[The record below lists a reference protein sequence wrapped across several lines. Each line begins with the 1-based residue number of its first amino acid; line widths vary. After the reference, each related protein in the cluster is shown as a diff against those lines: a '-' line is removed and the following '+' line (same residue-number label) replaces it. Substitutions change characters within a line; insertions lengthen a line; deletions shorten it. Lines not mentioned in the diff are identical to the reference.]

1 MVHWLVV
8 LMVTV
13 WIVASGGPVLAAD
26 NLDKIT
32 LKDGSVIYG
41 DVVDLYA
48 GKLRIKTGF
57 GDADGMMTV
66 KWEDVTAVTL
76 AKPGSFTTNEGS
88 LIQGQAVDSKGGKVT
103 LKGEPLSVPV
113 DIPMTSIKAI
123 NIPPVQYIGNATLGI
138 SGASGNS
145 EVKNIAGLFDM
156 VARSEK
162 LRLSIMGRYIY
173 GETSGNIAARNALG
187 TIKLDF
193 FITKRFYWFAN
204 AYFEQDTFQDL
215 KLRTALGTGPGYQ
228 FIDKGDFGGIFSEMT
243 LSAEAGVAY
252 FNEDFK
258 VNPDQ
263 NSIRGRWALN
273 LNWPIVKD
281 RITIYHNHEGYPSLE
296 NAKNFYLIT
305 NTGAIFNIYKNFI
318 IKPQVTWRFNNNPP
332 AGAASGLGAGALPL
346 GTGKY
351 DTIYLVTFGYAF

>member
-1 MVHWLVV
+1 MRCR
-8 LMVTV
+8 
-13 WIVASGGPVLAAD
+13 IVALIALVFTCITGGTAWSAD
-26 NLDKIT
+26 ALDMVT
-32 LKDGSVIYG
+32 LKDGSVVYG

-48 GKLRIKTGF
+48 GKLRMKTGF
-57 GDADGMMTV
+57 GDGDGMMTI
-66 KWEDVTAVTL
+66 KWEDVTNITL
-76 AKPGSFTTNEGS
+76 GKPGSFTTNEGS
-88 LIQGQAVDSKGGKVT
+88 LIQGQAIDSKGGKVT

-123 NIPPVQYIGNATLGI
+123 NIPPIQYIGNVTLGI

-162 LRLSIMGRYIY
+162 LRLSLMGRYIY

-204 AYFEQDTFQDL
+204 AYFEQDSFQDL

-228 FIDKGDFGGIFSEMT
+228 LIDKGDFGGIFSEMT

-258 VNPDQ
+258 IRDDQ
-263 NSIRGRWALN
+263 NSIRGRWAVN

-296 NAKNFYLIT
+296 NLQNIYLIT
-305 NTGAIFNIYKNFI
+305 NTGAMFNVYKNFI
-318 IKPQVTWRFNNNPP
+318 IKPQVTWRYNSNPNI
-332 AGAASGLGAGALPL
+332 GGVGSGLGVLPPA
-346 GTGKY
+346 TGKY
-351 DTIYLVTFGYAF
+351 DTIYLVTFGYTF

>member
-1 MVHWLVV
+1 MRCRMLGWLVAWMLV
-8 LMVTV
+8 L
-13 WIVASGGPVLAAD
+13 SGGVTQAAEGVD
-26 NLDKIT
+26 MVT
-32 LKDGSVIYG
+32 LKDGSIIYG

-57 GDADGMMTV
+57 GDADGLMTI
-66 KWEDVTAVTL
+66 KWEDVAGVTL
-76 AKPGSFTTNEGS
+76 GKPGSFTTNEGTI
-88 LIQGQAVDSKGGKVT
+88 IQGQAMESKGGKVT

-123 NIPPVQYIGNATLGI
+123 NVPPVQYIGNATLGI

-162 LRLSIMGRYIY
+162 LRLSLMGRYIY
-173 GETSGNIAARNALG
+173 GENGGNIAARNALG

-228 FIDKGDFGGIFSEMT
+228 FIEKGDLGGIFSQLT

-258 VNPDQ
+258 IRDDQ
-263 NSIRGRWALN
+263 NSIRGRWAVN
-273 LNWPIVKD
+273 LNWPIIKD
-281 RITIYHNHEGYPSLE
+281 RITLYHNHEGYPSLE
-296 NAKNFYLIT
+296 NLQNIYLIT
-305 NTGAIFNIYKNFI
+305 NTGAIFSVYKNFV
-318 IKPQVTWRFNNNPP
+318 IKPQVTWRYNSNPNI
-332 AGAASGLGAGALPL
+332 GGVGSALAVLPPT
-346 GTGKY
+346 TGKY
-351 DTIYLVTFGYAF
+351 DTIYLITFGYSF